1 MSHSHTIK
9 PHSKVAKLGIA
20 AGLAQATSALLGAG
34 NAYAGDKSWDID
46 TAVLYYSEKD
56 RVSAVEPVIS
66 ATKTL
71 SDERYWN
78 LKLVVD
84 SLTGATPNGATPTDN
99 AQTFTTPS
107 GAATY
112 ETPAGETPKES
123 NFHENARVAISTQYT
138 TPINDTLKASG
149 GVAFS
154 REYDYLSLGANANI
168 AKDFDQHNTTVS
180 LGLAFASDTIEP
192 VGGVP
197 EARSTMLGAND
208 NTHKIGSDES
218 KTVTD
223 VLFGVTQV
231 LSPKWL
237 MQANYSLSQ
246 QSGYLTDPYKV
257 VSILDDSGA
266 PLHYH
271 YESRPDERTKH
282 SLYLRSKSHH
292 GKDNVLDLSYRYHTD
307 DWGIDSHT
315 IDAKFRWQ
323 INDNHYITP
332 HFRYYQQAAAD
343 FYTQGLSED
352 TTMPEFASADPR
364 LAEFT
369 GLTVGAQYGYMFGD
383 DKEINFRLESY
394 THDGDDQALPGGLDQ
409 RHEIF
414 PTLDA
419 IIVQVGYSFKF

>member
-1 MSHSHTIK
+1 MSQSHKIR
-9 PHSKVAKLGIA
+9 PQSKAAKLGIA

-84 SLTGATPNGATPTDN
+84 SLTGATPNGAAPADN

-208 NTHKIGSDES
+208 NAHKIGSDES

-223 VLFGVTQV
+223 VLLGVTQV

-266 PLHYH
+266 PLQYH

-292 GKDNVLDLSYRYHTD
+292 GKDHVLDLSYRYHTD

-343 FYTQGLSED
+343 FYTQGLSEN

-369 GLTVGAQYGYMFGD
+369 GLTVGAQYGYMIGD

-394 THDGDDQALPGGLDQ
+394 THDGDAQVLPGGLDQ

>member
-1 MSHSHTIK
+1 MSQSQHTK
-9 PHSKVAKLGIA
+9 SQSKAAKLGIA

-84 SLTGATPNGATPTDN
+84 SLTGATPNGAAPADN

-112 ETPAGETPKES
+112 QTPAGETPKES

-208 NTHKIGSDES
+208 NAHKIGSDES

-257 VSILDDSGA
+257 ISILDDSGA
-266 PLHYH
+266 PLQYH

-394 THDGDDQALPGGLDQ
+394 THDGDDQVLSGGLDQ